1 MKNWKRAAAL
11 LLALCML
18 LGVLT
23 ACGNAEDKQILRVAL
38 PVAPSTLD
46 PAMVKT
52 DTERIVVSH
61 LYENLM
67 KLTSDGEGGATV
79 SNGVAR
85 GYQCEDN
92 LDGTQTYT
100 FSLRSDVRWSDGTAL
115 TAADFV
121 YAWQRLADPD
131 TDSPNASLLNMVA
144 GYDRVRSSGDGS
156 YLQVSAPD
164 DHTLEVVL
172 SNRCAYFISQICTA
186 AATMP
191 VRSDVAGKENWSM
204 AVETLRTNGAYHV
217 TAWDENGVITATAP
231 ETYYDAKRLGPDEL
245 QLHFHDDSA
254 AAEKLLKDG
263 EVDFVLGKSDAGID
277 RKDKDW
283 VANPYP
289 TVGMLVVNQMAGNI
303 ASEEMRVA
311 MSLVIDRNEIVS
323 LMSPMRYFPA
333 EGLVPHGVDGSS
345 GGVDFRVGA
354 AALIDND
361 PDHYEANCKKA
372 KELIGGNTSWDD
384 VVIRLAYIDSDVN
397 KAVVSSMIKSWKE
410 QLGLTVTPV
419 AMSASDLT
427 AALQRGD
434 FTMAMVSYH
443 NNLGDAD
450 GFLKYWRSGNYANIN
465 NNAYDLLLRI
475 SDVSSGIVARDA
487 YLHDAE
493 RLLLESGY
501 VMPLWFGS
509 SAYQLDNSLT
519 GLFNDGAGRYFF
531 TSVVKKSK

>member
-1 MKNWKRAAAL
+1 MKKWKRAAAL
-11 LLALCML
+11 LLTLCML
-18 LGVLT
+18 LGMLT
-23 ACGNAEDKQILRVAL
+23 ACGDTEDKQILRVAL
-38 PVAPSTLD
+38 PTAPATLD
-46 PAMVKT
+46 PAMIKT
-52 DTERIVVSH
+52 DTEKIVVSH

-67 KLTSDGEGGATV
+67 KLTSDGAGGTTV

-100 FSLRSDVRWSDGTAL
+100 FTLRDGVTWSDGTAV
-115 TAADFV
+115 TASDFV

-164 DHTLEVVL
+164 DRTLEVVL
-172 SNRCAYFISQICTA
+172 SHRSAYFISQICTA

-191 VRSDVAGKENWSM
+191 VRSDVAEKENWSM
-204 AVETLRTNGAYHV
+204 AIETLRTNGAYHV
-217 TAWDENGVITATAP
+217 TAWDESGVITASVP
-231 ETYYDAKRLGPDEL
+231 ENYYDAKRLGPDEL
-245 QLHFHDDSA
+245 QLRFHDDSA
-254 AAEKLLKDG
+254 AAEKLLRDG
-263 EVDFVLGKSDAGID
+263 EVDFVLGKSDAGIA

-289 TVGMLVVNQMAGNI
+289 TVGMLVVNQMAGST
-303 ASEEMRVA
+303 ASEAMRVA

-323 LMSPMRYFPA
+323 LMSPLRYFPA

-345 GGVDFRVGA
+345 GVDFRTGA
-354 AALIDND
+354 AALIDNN
-361 PDHYEANCKKA
+361 PDHYETNCKKA
-372 KELIGGNTSWDD
+372 KDLIPADKSWDN
-384 VVIRLAYIDSDVN
+384 VEIRLAYIEGDTN
-397 KAVVSSMIKSWKE
+397 KAVVDSMVKMWKE

-427 AALQRGD
+427 DALQRGD
-434 FTMAMVSYH
+434 FTMAMVSYQ
-443 NNLGDAD
+443 NSLGDAD

-509 SAYQLDNSLT
+509 SAYQLDNDLT
-519 GLFNDGAGRYFF
+519 GLFNDGTGRYFF
-531 TSVVKKSK
+531 TSVVKKNK